1 MISSAVDSSRR
12 SLAGWVWDV
21 LEGREFTSFYDAFG
35 GNANVASFFKVRGY
49 QVFAS
54 DILQTHYW
62 RAVATVQNNQSILT
76 PTHYQAIL
84 QDTGPSSD
92 FELWADHYFTKDE
105 ANLLGMWWHNINND
119 PEFSQSNELKAM
131 AYSAVYL
138 TMGYWLSFNQY
149 YLQSKPQGPADIM
162 RHYIQYLNGLVLDNE
177 MQNRIYH
184 TDATRFVD
192 QLPADVLWINAPAMS
207 GFRDTNRKT
216 ELMECWTQRV
226 TQINLMG
233 VVEDDGQPHLGQ
245 TFDSKGD
252 YLKAFGNFL
261 DAAEESSIWVIAH
274 SERLGIALS
283 DLESLVSDRRSIERT
298 HSLEIAYPLAQ
309 DTLTETD
316 SLIIAVAE

>member
-1 MISSAVDSSRR
+1 MISSALDSSRR

-21 LEGREFTSFYDAFG
+21 LAEREFTSFYDAFG
-35 GNANVASFFKVRGY
+35 GSAHVGSFFKTRGY

-62 RAVATVQNNQSILT
+62 RAVALIQNNQAILT
-76 PTHYQAIL
+76 PTHYQSIL
-84 QDTGPSSD
+84 QDSGSSSD

-105 ANLLGMWWHNINND
+105 AHLLGQWWHNINND
-119 PEFSQSNELKAM
+119 PEFNQSIELKAM

-138 TMGYWLSFNQY
+138 TMGYWLNFNQM
-149 YLQSKPQGPADIM
+149 YLQSKPQSPDEIL
-162 RHYIQYLNGLVLDNE
+162 RHYVQYLNGLVIDNE

-184 TDATRFVD
+184 TDATRFVS
-192 QLPADVLWINAPAMS
+192 QLPADVLWINPPAMS

-233 VVEDDGQPHLGQ
+233 MVEDDGQPHLGQ
-245 TFDSKGD
+245 TFNSGAD
-252 YLKAFGNFL
+252 YLEAFAQFL

-274 SERLGIALS
+274 SDRLGVSLAE
-283 DLESLVSDRRSIERT
+283 LESVVSERRSIDEK
-298 HSLEIAYPLAQ
+298 HSLDIAFPLAQ
-309 DTLTETD
+309 DTLVETD
-316 SLIIAVAE
+316 TLLVAVAE